1 MSIHDEPTAAGAAVR
16 GDHPARIG
24 PYRILQLLGEGGMG
38 VVYAAEQTAPISRR
52 VAVKVLKLGMD
63 TRQFVARFEAERQA
77 LAVMDH
83 PGIARVFDAGA
94 TDSGRPY
101 CVMEL
106 VHGVPITE
114 YCDNNRLQ
122 TRERIELVI
131 GVCHAVQHAH
141 QKGVIHRDLKPSNV
155 LVSLQDGNP
164 APKIIDFGLAKAT
177 DRQLTNLTLY
187 TEVGQRVG
195 TPAYMSPEQMEMSG
209 LDIDTRT
216 DIYSLGVMLYEL
228 LTGAL
233 PFSEDFLRRAVT
245 QPQLMRETDP
255 PTPSSRVT
263 SLGEAGSAV
272 ASRRQSDPASLRH
285 TLAGDL
291 DWITLKAMAI
301 DRTRRYDTANGL
313 AMDLQ
318 RYLAF
323 EPVTAR
329 PPSTGDRVSKFVR
342 RHRLAVGF
350 AAVVAMVVVAAAL
363 GLAVQAQRLAR
374 ERDRAESQAAR
385 ANAIAG
391 FLQDTLSSADP
402 WRGGN
407 REVSILEALRAA
419 TAKVDPA
426 FRDQPLEA
434 AAVRRTIAATY
445 AGLGELDEAETLGT
459 AALARQREI
468 LGSASEDVAETLAVL
483 ADIQSRQGQYERAEA
498 SAREALAVRLQLAG
512 QDAAVAASLSQLA
525 GVLEARGEYQEAKAR
540 AEESLAIRRRV
551 HGARHDTVAD
561 SLKTLGDVTS
571 NGFADFVAADALYG
585 EELEIRR
592 SLGGDDAKVAV
603 TLNNLAVNQL
613 RLERYPQAEALYL
626 ESLALHRRLL
636 GEDHPEVA
644 ATLENLGGVY
654 YRTKRYDQ
662 TLALLDQVLAMRRR
676 RLGDQHTAVGRTLHN
691 IGVVRSASRDFT
703 GAVASLTDGEA
714 RLRATL
720 GPQHPELV
728 TVLTNLGD
736 ALNGAGDQARAEQ
749 RYRDALALA
758 QSTLPADHPD
768 LTRARRQL
776 GNLLVAGGRYADAE
790 PLLLAA
796 AQEREKRFGL
806 AHANTRASAA
816 DLVRLYTAWGRPD
829 EIAVWQPRAS
839 PP

>member
-1 MSIHDEPTAAGAAVR
+1 
-16 GDHPARIG
+16 
-24 PYRILQLLGEGGMG
+24 
-38 VVYAAEQTAPISRR
+38 
-52 VAVKVLKLGMD
+52 
-63 TRQFVARFEAERQA
+63 
-77 LAVMDH
+77 
-83 PGIARVFDAGA
+83 
-94 TDSGRPY
+94 
-101 CVMEL
+101 
-106 VHGVPITE
+106 
-114 YCDNNRLQ
+114 
-122 TRERIELVI
+122 
-131 GVCHAVQHAH
+131 
-141 QKGVIHRDLKPSNV
+141 
-155 LVSLQDGNP
+155 
-164 APKIIDFGLAKAT
+164 
-177 DRQLTNLTLY
+177 
-187 TEVGQRVG
+187 
-195 TPAYMSPEQMEMSG
+195 
-209 LDIDTRT
+209 
-216 DIYSLGVMLYEL
+216 MLYEL

-291 DWITLKAMAI
+291 DWITLKAMAN

-434 AAVRRTIAATY
+434 AAVRRTIAAMY
-445 AGLGELDEAETLGT
+445 AGLGELDEAEALGT

-483 ADIQSRQGQYERAEA
+483 ADIQSRQGQYRAG
-498 SAREALAVRLQLAG
+498 RGLR
-512 QDAAVAASLSQLA
+512 
-525 GVLEARGEYQEAKAR
+525 ARGAGRAAAAGRPGRGGGGEPQPAGGRPRGSWRYQEAKAR